1 MQKTYEFYERQ
12 LGISEYD
19 IQVIQ
24 GIFSKIENGTCT
36 EADIRNLGDK
46 GLKYCICEGKYDLF
60 KKLVS
65 PFTFKDKS
73 GKKYY
78 KYLLDSITLG
88 LVEFIN
94 NCPES
99 IMMAWVKMNEE
110 AKWDAESRN
119 EEYFQLP
126 VEYAAK
132 YSVILYPSLK
142 EDLLSAIYKLD
153 KEKIMSIKI
162 KDVLPRQIS
171 GMGHPVRTT
180 NDVIYY
186 CETPVVYAGLD
197 LFSKNI
203 ITTANDTEGCYGEE
217 VENPVV
223 CLNIDYESLDEE
235 NKIVADALVQSGN
248 AEYQEKSFVGNGK
261 GINLLVPCTR
271 DESVFDVNKKFM
283 ELVSKFHKQDMIYG
297 TLSLDD
303 VIDFMEA
310 HARFLSEEDLNK
322 VREILTE
329 GYTSKNILNALE
341 YFMYLN
347 LYYDKEED
355 KFWMG
360 EYYYRQHKAYLEEQP
375 DFGGKGLK

>member
-12 LGISEYD
+12 LGISEYE

-24 GIFSKIENGTCT
+24 GLLCKIENGTCT
-36 EADIRNLGDK
+36 ELDIRNLGEK

-65 PFTFKDKS
+65 PFSFKDKS
-73 GKKYY
+73 GKRYY
-78 KYLLDSITLG
+78 KYLLDPITLSI
-88 LVEFIN
+88 VEFIN

-99 IMMAWVKMNEE
+99 IMIAWARMNEE
-110 AKWDAESRN
+110 AKYQAELN
-119 EEYFQLP
+119 HEEFFQMP

-132 YSVILYPSLK
+132 YSIILYPSLK
-142 EDLLSAIYKLD
+142 EELLNAIYKID
-153 KEKIMSIKI
+153 KEKIMSIRI

-171 GMGHPVRTT
+171 GMGHPVRNT

-186 CETPVVYAGLD
+186 CETPVLYAGLD

-217 VENPVV
+217 VENPLV
-223 CLNIDYESLDEE
+223 CLNLDYESLDEE
-235 NKIVADALVQSGN
+235 NKIVADQLVQSGD
-248 AEYQEKSFVGNGK
+248 AEYQDKSFVGEGK
-261 GINLLVPCTR
+261 GINLLVSCSREDT
-271 DESVFDVNKKFM
+271 VFEVNKKFM
-283 ELVSKFHKQDMIYG
+283 ELVSKFHNQDMIYG
-297 TLSLDD
+297 SLSLDE
-303 VIDFMEA
+303 VIDLMEI
-310 HARFLSEEDLNK
+310 HVRFLSDEELEK
-322 VREILTE
+322 VREILNE
-329 GYTSKNILNALE
+329 GYTSKNVLNALE

-355 KFWMG
+355 KFWLE
-360 EYYYRQHKAYLEEQP
+360 EYYYKKHRAYLEEQP

>member
-12 LGISEYD
+12 LGISEYE

-24 GIFSKIENGTCT
+24 GLLSKIENGTCT
-36 EADIRNLGDK
+36 ELDIRNLGEK

-65 PFTFKDKS
+65 PFSFKDKS
-73 GKKYY
+73 GKRYY
-78 KYLLDSITLG
+78 KYLLDPITLG
-88 LVEFIN
+88 IVEFIN

-99 IMMAWVKMNEE
+99 IMIAWARMNEE
-110 AKWDAESRN
+110 AKYQAELN
-119 EEYFQLP
+119 HEEFFQMP

-132 YSVILYPSLK
+132 YSIILYPSLK
-142 EDLLSAIYKLD
+142 EELLNAIYKID
-153 KEKIMSIKI
+153 KEKIMSIRI

-171 GMGHPVRTT
+171 GMGHPVRNT

-186 CETPVVYAGLD
+186 CETPVLYAGLD

-217 VENPVV
+217 VENPLV
-223 CLNIDYESLDEE
+223 CLNLDYESLDEE
-235 NKIVADALVQSGN
+235 NKIVADQLVQSGD
-248 AEYQEKSFVGNGK
+248 AEYQDKSFVGEGK
-261 GINLLVPCTR
+261 GINLLVSCSREDT
-271 DESVFDVNKKFM
+271 VFEVNKKFM
-283 ELVSKFHKQDMIYG
+283 ELVSKFHNQDMIYG
-297 TLSLDD
+297 SLSLDE
-303 VIDFMEA
+303 VIDLMET
-310 HARFLSEEDLNK
+310 HVRFLSDEELEK
-322 VREILTE
+322 VREILNE
-329 GYTSKNILNALE
+329 GYTSKNVLNALE

-355 KFWMG
+355 KFWIE
-360 EYYYRQHKAYLEEQP
+360 EYYYRQHKSYLEEQP